1 MESITRCDCEG
12 HNVTPDYRA
21 QTFARQEVASGARKS
36 TCPWPTVQM
45 NINYASQYH
54 LYTFIWRDSA
64 DGRHMCSIRVVLC
77 LTINTSRV
85 HLTIGVVS
93 CPNKHFLYKLHN
105 NWRNPNNTKTWY
117 LCASTGITTENI
129 LKWPSPPKSIRDIWP
144 RDRKNN
150 NLK

>member
-1 MESITRCDCEG
+1 MIVKDITLHLTIVPKHSRG
-12 HNVTPDYRA
+12 
-21 QTFARQEVASGARKS
+21 RKS
-36 TCPWPTVQM
+36 QAVQERARVRGQPYKWTLIM
-45 NINYASQYH
+45 LHNT
-54 LYTFIWRDSA
+54 TFILLYDA
-64 DGRHMCSIRVVLC
+64 IQPMAGTCSIRVVLC

-85 HLTIGVVS
+85 HLTIGVVL